1 MPVGAL
7 AVLGGGTEKSSG
19 SAVGCAGVREG
30 VLGVPKTPPPRGP
43 PLCVPAT
50 VSALQPRWLRSSELT
65 PPAPLP
71 MFSEPPGS
79 PPAPPALPPIPRP
92 RCGPAAARCANG
104 GEWSGAPSVRF
115 HRPQHSVPPPRPPPP
130 LTPPR
135 PGMEPGAPAEPRCRL
150 EPWQHY
156 EPGPAVLCAL
166 GCVLGLLYG
175 CVGEGWG
182 WHSAGGAPSGV
193 GGGDS
198 RGRLW
203 DLHSTGA
210 ALGCVRGAQLG
221 LAMGT
226 PLDILGTRWD
236 VSMGDGTGTLWDT
249 LGTGQCVSM
258 GHGQEMA

>member
-79 PPAPPALPPIPRP
+79 PPAPPALSPIPRP

-104 GEWSGAPSVRF
+104 ESGAGLPLCASTAPSTASP
-115 HRPQHSVPPPRPPPP
+115 RPARPPPP
-130 LTPPR
+130 PLPGPGWSPEPPR
-135 PGMEPGAPAEPRCRL
+135 SRAAAWSRGSTTSPVRR
-150 EPWQHY
+150 
-156 EPGPAVLCAL
+156 
-166 GCVLGLLYG
+166 
-175 CVGEGWG
+175 
-182 WHSAGGAPSGV
+182 SSAPSAASSASSMAALV
-193 GGGDS
+193 RGGGGTA
-198 RGRLW
+198 RGGHR
-203 DLHSTGA
+203 
-210 ALGCVRGAQLG
+210 RG
-221 LAMGT
+221 
-226 PLDILGTRWD
+226 
-236 VSMGDGTGTLWDT
+236 
-249 LGTGQCVSM
+249 
-258 GHGQEMA
+258 

>member
-115 HRPQHSVPPPRPPPP
+115 HRPQHSVHPPRPPPP
-130 LTPPR
+130 PPLPGPGWSPEPPR
-135 PGMEPGAPAEPRCRL
+135 SRAAAWSRGSTTSPVRR
-150 EPWQHY
+150 
-156 EPGPAVLCAL
+156 
-166 GCVLGLLYG
+166 
-175 CVGEGWG
+175 
-182 WHSAGGAPSGV
+182 SSAPSAASSASSMAALV
-193 GGGDS
+193 RGGGGTA
-198 RGRLW
+198 RGGHR
-203 DLHSTGA
+203 
-210 ALGCVRGAQLG
+210 RG
-221 LAMGT
+221 
-226 PLDILGTRWD
+226 
-236 VSMGDGTGTLWDT
+236 
-249 LGTGQCVSM
+249 
-258 GHGQEMA
+258 